1 MPNYKKIQFNM
12 LACTMFSAS
21 LLPYSFHAVA
31 QSQVQHNI
39 ERYQVTG
46 SRIKRL
52 EIEGPSPITV
62 ITADDIKA
70 QGFHTVYEALQS
82 VAAAT
87 GDNRGQAMDGSA
99 RNAETVNLRG
109 LGPNRT
115 LFLLNGKRVANY
127 PRVLNGDYNVFNI
140 ASIPVSA
147 VDRIEI
153 VTGASSSTYGS
164 DAMAGVI
171 NIITKRDVENTTVD
185 AHLAQSS
192 HGGAGHKRLSLV
204 SGGAQN
210 TGHWSFALEYDKQDM
225 LTGKQRDWLDDRFD
239 TPADLASQNE
249 FRTSLPRAL
258 SVFQQLAGA
267 EDFTALDPGQKTCAQ
282 FKELIYTSI
291 SSLGHYCGRDGT
303 GDAALIHGR
312 DNISLYFSGEHE
324 LTSTDRLSMDVL
336 FWQSD
341 AVRLDPKSWAS
352 DFLKDEVK
360 ASNHWRGDGMFA
372 SEDGSAYMLMR
383 DFQPEEMLG
392 GKGQE
397 EHFEENMLNLSLSLA
412 GTLFHD
418 SDYELYL
425 SHSLANNTQ
434 TSYQLKKEQASDY
447 FVHYNAET
455 GGLGFDIEHWWQ
467 PLSEAGFHAI
477 FGLDKSK
484 SDASVTTAGFTI
496 NSTILAI
503 AERPIDVAAF
513 TEFES
518 SQYDLNEH
526 PRTLGQQG
534 QGWIGKTGTAG
545 SGRRNR
551 YALGTELSIP
561 LADQLRLA
569 ASARYDRYLD
579 QTKVDGAATY
589 QVGLE
594 WRPWTQ
600 TLLRASHGTIFRAPD
615 LHNVFKGISGAYDFV
630 GDYVLINTCNAFNQ
644 GRFDDLL
651 IGADNLDALAK
662 TCDQQFDF
670 TGFYSTFNESSAGTS
685 LQEETGYATT
695 AGIVWMPEANTSLA
709 FDLFNI
715 KLNDV
720 VTPDSLMNLN
730 LTEWQCLS
738 GQLAL
743 STPSCSY
750 ALSRIER
757 NAELGY
763 DSFKINKVRTSFINM
778 AMQETTGFDVALKA
792 ALALTDIGVLTIQ
805 SNYSHILQDKMQS
818 FAGEEVNKDYRDDY
832 YNSNFRSK
840 INSVI
845 ALAAGQWHVS
855 LTHIRYGSLPNEV
868 SQGDWTQLEERRYAP
883 LNLYNFG
890 LGYQLQQNHQ
900 LRLGVINLFDSK
912 ARSDASAQ
920 EYPYFKA
927 WAYPQTTIII
937 GRQWTLSYRAE
948 L

>member
-1 MPNYKKIQFNM
+1 MPNYKKTQFNM
-12 LACTMFSAS
+12 LACTMFSAY
-21 LLPYSFHAVA
+21 LLPHSFHAVA
-31 QSQVQHNI
+31 QSQVQPKI

-46 SRIKRL
+46 SKIKRV

-70 QGFHTVYEALQS
+70 QGFNTIYEALQS
-82 VAAAT
+82 FAGAT
-87 GDNRGQAMDGSA
+87 GDNRGQAMEGSA

-115 LFLLNGKRVANY
+115 LFLLNGNRVANY
-127 PRVLNGDYNVFNI
+127 PRVLNGNYNVFNI
-140 ASIPVSA
+140 ASIPVAA

-192 HGGAGHKRLSLV
+192 HGDARHKRLSLV
-204 SGGAQN
+204 SGGSQHTDN
-210 TGHWSFALEYDKQDM
+210 WSFALEYDKQDM
-225 LTGKQRDWLDDRFD
+225 LTGKQRDWLDDRYD

-267 EDFTALDPGQKTCAQ
+267 ADFTALDPGPETCAK
-282 FKELIYTSI
+282 FNDLTYTSI

-303 GDAALIHGR
+303 GDAALIHGKE
-312 DNISLYFSGEHE
+312 NISLYFSGAHE

-341 AVRLDPKSWAS
+341 AVRLDAKSWSS

-360 ASNHWRGDGMFA
+360 ASNHWLGDGMFA
-372 SEDGSAYMLMR
+372 TADGSAYMLMR
-383 DFQPEEMLG
+383 DFQPEEMLA

-397 EHFEENMLNLSLSLA
+397 EHFEENMLNLSLALS
-412 GTLFHD
+412 GTLFQN
-418 SDYELYL
+418 SDYELHL
-425 SHSLANNTQ
+425 SHSLAKNTQ

-447 FVHYNAET
+447 FVHYNPDTA
-455 GGLGFDIEHWWQ
+455 GLGFDIKHWWQ
-467 PLSEAGFHAI
+467 PLSEAGFNRI

-484 SDASVTTAGFTI
+484 SDASVTTAGFTF
-496 NSTILAI
+496 NTTVLAI
-503 AERPIDVAAF
+503 ERPIDFATF

-526 PRTLGQQG
+526 PRTLGQEG

-561 LADQLRLA
+561 LADKLRLTA
-569 ASARYDRYLD
+569 AARYDRYLD
-579 QTKVDGAATY
+579 QTRVDGAATY
-589 QVGLE
+589 KLGLE
-594 WRPWTQ
+594 WRPMAQ
-600 TLLRASHGTIFRAPD
+600 TLIRASHGSIFRAPD
-615 LHNVFKGISGAYDFV
+615 LHNVFKGVSGAYDFV
-630 GDYVLINTCNAFNQ
+630 GDYVLINSCQAFAQ
-644 GRFDDLL
+644 GRFDDILL
-651 IGADNLDALAK
+651 GANNLDALAK
-662 TCDQQFDF
+662 TCDPQFDF

-685 LQEETGYATT
+685 LQEETGYAST
-695 AGIVWMPEANTSLA
+695 AGIVWSPEDNTSLA
-709 FDLFNI
+709 FDLFRI

-720 VTPDSLMNLN
+720 VTPDSLLNLN

-743 STPSCSY
+743 SSPSCNY

-778 AMQETTGFDVALKA
+778 AMQETTGFDVALNA
-792 ALALTDIGVLTIQ
+792 AFALRDIGLLTIQ
-805 SNYSHILQDKMQS
+805 SAYSHILQDKMQS
-818 FAGEEVNKDYRDDY
+818 FAGEAVNKDYRDDY

-840 INSVI
+840 INSVFS
-845 ALAAGQWHVS
+845 LTAGQWQVS
-855 LTHIRYGSLPNEV
+855 LTHIRYGSLPNQV
-868 SQGDWTQLEERRYAP
+868 NQGDWTQLEERRYAP

-890 LGYQLQQNHQ
+890 LGYQLQHHQ

-912 ARSDASAQ
+912 ARSDASEQ

-937 GRQWTLSYRAE
+937 GRQLTLSYRAE